1 VFAICTLRNSTALL
15 AGLWYVAV
23 PSQADT
29 RLSSIGATW
38 STNAFGGMF
47 ITLWIARLP
56 LSHRRTVL
64 RSPVNGS
71 EAPMW
76 KGFTQ
81 RDVMRATGTQRVS
94 LVASTSSHAFS
105 LHWPSCRLCFLE
117 NERRTLP
124 HGLLIRNARTPNKLP
139 CACALVLCIMALSWG
154 ARSDW
159 NHTYAAYCYHTNT
172 SFNNPACNCFGEPMP
187 DAMRTTRHTIRI
199 LVSSWPAAAFDAF
212 LLKIIIWS
220 GSGQPSPAPISRT
233 CQIREPISAD

>member
-1 VFAICTLRNSTALL
+1 MFAICTLRNSTALL
-15 AGLWYVAV
+15 AGLWNVAV

-56 LSHRRTVL
+56 LSHRRAVL

-71 EAPMW
+71 DVWVYE
-76 KGFTQ
+76 Q

-117 NERRTLP
+117 
-124 HGLLIRNARTPNKLP
+124 K
-139 CACALVLCIMALSWG
+139 
-154 ARSDW
+154 
-159 NHTYAAYCYHTNT
+159 
-172 SFNNPACNCFGEPMP
+172 
-187 DAMRTTRHTIRI
+187 
-199 LVSSWPAAAFDAF
+199 
-212 LLKIIIWS
+212 
-220 GSGQPSPAPISRT
+220 
-233 CQIREPISAD
+233 